1 MALSLRLASAQLLRA
16 ESRSGDPVLILDDV
30 FAELDA
36 QRRVRLSDLTAQFEQ
51 VIVTAAVW
59 EDVPETLRRRIVR
72 IEGGQILPEPVSAQ
86 AEASDV

>member
-1 MALSLRLASAQLLRA
+1 LLA

-59 EDVPETLRRRIVR
+59 EDVPQTLRRRIVR
-72 IEGGQILPEPVSAQ
+72 IEGGRIVPEPVEAESEPGPVE
-86 AEASDV
+86 AEASDA